1 MTRAE
6 LNEIKLTIKQAQMG
20 LVAQNEEVWLSKDEF
35 LKQFQMFT
43 EDWLKKY
50 GQLLGRT
57 HAVVTDD
64 NSGPRSSRWAYP
76 RNKVQQMIIDGSIK
90 RLKCYKVKII
100 DSKAAV

>member
-6 LNEIKLTIKQAQMG
+6 LNEIKQAIKQAHVEVALQM
-20 LVAQNEEVWLSKDEF
+20 EEVWLSKEDF
-35 LKQFQMFT
+35 LRQFGMFT

-64 NSGPRSSRWAYP
+64 NSGPRNSRWAYP
-76 RNKVQQMIIDGSIK
+76 RNKVQQMIMDGSIK
-90 RLKCYKVKII
+90 RLKCYNVKIV
-100 DSKAAV
+100 DSRAAG